1 MFNYD
6 LDEIKSE
13 LALESEVLA
22 FEEDFINFE
31 QLCDIAKADV
41 AMENKI
47 TEMISSTV
55 GKAKKFLS
63 TMFGWVNSI
72 VGKFTR
78 IGRGMQKDTAKAK
91 NKIMKKLKSVT
102 VAKESLDISN
112 ESADITDVTEAV
124 NVFISYAA
132 GVSIIAAG
140 ADLERKFYKEG
151 SAAKRLFFDNMLWMF
166 IALPIDLLLTLLL
179 GPAGGFIAWIWDWT
193 VFYNVVFGRQ
203 AESKNYGLDAFN
215 SFSYTYLQDMIT
227 PLAMKKVKKVF
238 KKHLYK
244 VTVNRV
250 FTSTVKDHIQTQ
262 LNEVLAKRDWVSSA
276 DLNYSTELAD
286 GDYKKFDAKITD
298 KVRDNIEKLKDE
310 SIQNINDITFLRID
324 KADYVRTRTK
334 EYGELIVQ
342 LRNTIKNIA
351 K

>member
-13 LALESEVLA
+13 LALESNVLA

-31 QLCDIAKADV
+31 KLCDMAKADV

-55 GKAKKFLS
+55 GKAKKFIS
-63 TMFGWVNSI
+63 TMFGWTSSI

-78 IGRGMQKDTAKAK
+78 IGKDMQKDTVKAK
-91 NKIMKKLKSVT
+91 NKIMKKLKSAT
-102 VAKESLDISN
+102 MAKESFDISY

-124 NVFISYAA
+124 NAFISYAA
-132 GVSIIAAG
+132 GVSLLAAG
-140 ADLERKFYKEG
+140 ADLERKFYREG
-151 SAAKRLFFDNMLWMF
+151 SATKRLFFDSMLCMF
-166 IALPIDLLLTLLL
+166 IVLPTELILMLLL
-179 GPAGGFIAWIWDWT
+179 GPISGFLCWISDAT
-193 VFYNVVFGRQ
+193 IFYNIVFGRQ

-215 SFSYTYLQDMIT
+215 NFAYTYLQDMIT
-227 PLAMKKVKKVF
+227 PLAMKKIKKVF

-244 VTVNRV
+244 VTVRRV
-250 FTSTVKDHIQTQ
+250 FTSTVKEHIQTQ
-262 LNEVLAKRDWVSSA
+262 LNEVLGKRDWVTSA

-286 GDYKKFDAKITD
+286 GDYRKFDAKITD

-310 SIQNINDITFLRID
+310 SIQNINDITFMRID

-342 LRNTIKNIA
+342 LRDTIKNIA